1 MSHSLLKIW
10 IHGVVFGTKDR
21 TALINKTFETDLY
34 NHIKQKLEEDLDC
47 KVRAINGTED
57 HIHLLFLLS
66 PNFSVGDIFKNI
78 KGESSHWINQ
88 SDFVNTKFAWQIGYG
103 AFSVSESM
111 VKDVEL
117 YIKNQKVHH
126 QKMTYEEEVELFTK
140 KYGLKI
146 INR

>member
-1 MSHSLLKIW
+1 MSHSLIKIW
-10 IHGVVFGTKDR
+10 IHGVFSTKDR
-21 TALINKTFETDLY
+21 TSLINNNFETELY
-34 NHIKQKLEEDLDC
+34 EHIKKKLEEDLDC

-78 KGESSHWINQ
+78 QGESSHWINQ
-88 SDFVNTKFAWQIGYG
+88 SDFTSTKFAWQIGYG

-126 QKMTYEEEVELFTK
+126 KKITYEKEVELFIK

>member
-10 IHGVVFGTKDR
+10 IHGVFGTKDR
-21 TALINKTFETDLY
+21 TSLISKTFDVKLY

-47 KVRAINGTED
+47 KVRVISGTED

-66 PNFSVGDIFKNI
+66 PNFNVGDIFKNI

-88 SDFVNTKFAWQIGYG
+88 SDFMNTKFAWQIGYG

-117 YIKNQKVHH
+117 YIKNQKTHH
-126 QKMTYEEEVELFTK
+126 KKMTYEEEVKLFIK
-140 KYGLKI
+140 KYALEF